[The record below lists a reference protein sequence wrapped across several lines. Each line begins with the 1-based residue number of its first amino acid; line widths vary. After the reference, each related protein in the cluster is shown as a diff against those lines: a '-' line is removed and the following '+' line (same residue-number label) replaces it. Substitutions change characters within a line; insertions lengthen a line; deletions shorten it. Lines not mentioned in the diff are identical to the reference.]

1 MDLSLTAEQQ
11 RFIDEK
17 LKTGKY
23 KSAADVVRDSLRIW
37 MVQEAAELERHSAW
51 ASEVREK
58 IDQGWQQAERG
69 ELVDGEEVFRRLKK
83 RIEDRADR
91 KRP

>member
-23 KSAADVVRDSLRIW
+23 RTAEDVVRDSLRMW
-37 MVQEAAELERHSAW
+37 MVQEAGEEQRRSNW

-58 IDQGWQQAERG
+58 IEEGWQQVQRG
-69 ELVDGEEVFRRLKK
+69 ELLDGDAVFERLRKQL
-83 RIEDRADR
+83 EDRGNS
-91 KRP
+91 KKP